1 MISPLQANDVF
12 LIFALTFIAGVY
24 RGHFRMDQLGQNLN
38 RYYTDPDPHKQPSI
52 FALKSIIDY
61 YAGEGKLAM
70 YLDLHAHASKRGC
83 FIYGN
88 VVDSFNDQ
96 VQNQLF
102 CRLIALNTP
111 HFDYEGC
118 LFSKD
123 HMTRIDPGDGMTAE
137 GSSRVYSYLAHKL
150 IHSYTLE
157 CNYNTGRICN
167 EIPLPEGDLGDSC
180 THLAYRSWSA
190 TSPLEKYTPASYE
203 NVGQACVIALLDIR
217 GQNPCPRIGRSRW
230 RTLERLRQAAV
241 ADVRALSEYRDHKPP
256 GGTRKPDLGPPAPS
270 GYMIRN
276 VCIPDDSIS
285 PATTAPKN
293 APSDMNKPLIR
304 KSPVSGCVENKDDT
318 SSIVANDIP
327 CTDRMNAGAPD
338 KSQRRFK
345 QRTGIPLPTAS
356 ILKQT
361 TIALDSSINYHGEV

>member
-1 MISPLQANDVF
+1 
-12 LIFALTFIAGVY
+12 
-24 RGHFRMDQLGQNLN
+24 MDQLGQNLN
-38 RYYTDPDPHKQPSI
+38 RFYTDPDPQKQPSI

-61 YAGEGKLAM
+61 YAAEGKLAM

-157 CNYNTGRICN
+157 CNYNMGRICN
-167 EIPLPEGDLGDSC
+167 EVALPEGDLGESC
-180 THLAYRSWSA
+180 THMAYRSWSA
-190 TSPLEKYTPASYE
+190 TSPLEKYSPASYE
-203 NVGQACVIALLDIR
+203 NVGQACVLALLDIR

-230 RTLERLRQAAV
+230 RTLDRLRQAAV
-241 ADVRALSEYRDHKPP
+241 ADVRALSEYREYKPP
-256 GGTRKPDLGPPAPS
+256 TGPRKVDSAQVILTNNS
-270 GYMIRN
+270 VRN
-276 VCIPDDSIS
+276 VCIPDDSITAFAAS
-285 PATTAPKN
+285 RSDSCKILAPKPPTVDSGAGSCSS
-293 APSDMNKPLIR
+293 APSNNLTDGAGSVHSEPQW
-304 KSPVSGCVENKDDT
+304 
-318 SSIVANDIP
+318 SSTQQI
-327 CTDRMNAGAPD
+327 APGG
-338 KSQRRFK
+338 RRFK
-345 QRTGIPLPTAS
+345 KQTGIPLPPSS
-356 ILKQT
+356 IPQK
-361 TIALDSSINYHGEV
+361 TIELDSSINNGE

>member
-1 MISPLQANDVF
+1 
-12 LIFALTFIAGVY
+12 
-24 RGHFRMDQLGQNLN
+24 
-38 RYYTDPDPHKQPSI
+38 
-52 FALKSIIDY
+52 
-61 YAGEGKLAM
+61 
-70 YLDLHAHASKRGC
+70 
-83 FIYGN
+83 
-88 VVDSFNDQ
+88 
-96 VQNQLF
+96 
-102 CRLIALNTP
+102 LNTP

-137 GSSRVYSYLAHKL
+137 GSSRVYSYLTHKL

-167 EIPLPEGDLGDSC
+167 EVPLPEGDLGDSC

-241 ADVRALSEYRDHKPP
+241 ADVRALSEYRDYKPP
-256 GGTRKPDLGPPAPS
+256 AGPRKADAGPSSFGA
-270 GYMIRN
+270 YVTRN
-276 VCIPDDSIS
+276 VCVPDDSIS
-285 PATTAPKN
+285 PATNAPKSAASDANKSLSQKSAASGSIEDN
-293 APSDMNKPLIR
+293 ASSGGASDNMPGTNR
-304 KSPVSGCVENKDDT
+304 TNVSEPQL
-318 SSIVANDIP
+318 SS
-327 CTDRMNAGAPD
+327 
-338 KSQRRFK
+338 SQRRFK

-361 TIALDSSINYHGEV
+361 TIALDSCINNGKL